1 MKQPSKVRLSGPLVP
16 FADGF
21 GAALSDLGYTP
32 LSAANQLRV
41 MAHLSRWLEAS
52 GLGPGQ
58 LTPERAG
65 EFLAARRAAGYTC
78 WRSLKGLSP
87 LLGYLRSAGA
97 VPVPVPVLDAAS
109 DGPGRLAEEYGSYL
123 RTERG
128 LAEST
133 IGRYQET
140 ARRFLAVLAG
150 RGLDLAGVTTALV
163 IEFVRGECAGQ
174 SVGVAKNLVT
184 DLRAFLRFLHAA
196 GDVPVSLAPAVP
208 SVAGWRIATL
218 PRPPEPAVLAAL
230 LASCDQGRPA
240 GLRDHA
246 ILSLLIRLG
255 LRAGEVAALQLGDLD
270 WRAGEILVRG
280 KGTRLDRLPL
290 PVDVGEAVA
299 GYLRRGRLPGPC
311 REVFLRVRAPQG
323 PLGRGGVTA
332 VVRQACRR
340 CGIEPF
346 GAHRLRHGMASE
358 LLARG
363 VPLEEI
369 AQVLRHRS
377 ISSTAIYA
385 KVDHRSLR
393 PLAQPW
399 PGTTP

>member
-52 GLGPGQ
+52 RLGPGQ

-87 LLGYLRSAGA
+87 LLGYLRSAGV
-97 VPVPVPVLDAAS
+97 VPVPVCEPAGDEA
-109 DGPGRLAEEYGSYL
+109 GRLVAEYVSYL
-123 RTERG
+123 RTERD
-128 LAEST
+128 LAGST
-133 IGRYQET
+133 IGCYEEV
-140 ARRFLAVLAG
+140 AGRFLVFLAG
-150 RGLDLAGVTTALV
+150 CGVGLAGVSTALV
-163 IEFVRGECAGQ
+163 TGFVQGECTGQ
-174 SVGVAKNLVT
+174 SVAMAKNLVT
-184 DLRAFLRFLHAA
+184 GLRAFLRFVHAA
-196 GDVPVSLAPAVP
+196 GYVPVPLAPAVP

-230 LASCDQGRPA
+230 LASCDRRWPA

-246 ILSLLIRLG
+246 ILTLLIRLG
-255 LRAGEVAALQLGDLD
+255 LRAGEVAALELGDLD
-270 WRAGEILVRG
+270 WTGGEVLVRG

-290 PVDVGEAVA
+290 PADVGEALA
-299 GYLRRGRLPGPC
+299 GYLLGGRGRSPR
-311 REVFLRVRAPQG
+311 REVFLRMRAPRG
-323 PLGRGGVTA
+323 PLSGVGVSE
-332 VVRQACRR
+332 VVRRACLR

-346 GAHRLRHGMASE
+346 GAHRLRHGTASG
-358 LLARG
+358 LLAAG

-385 KVDHRSLR
+385 KVDHRTLR
-393 PLAQPW
+393 ELAQPW
-399 PGTTP
+399 PGTLS

>member
-1 MKQPSKVRLSGPLVP
+1 MTQPSKVRLSGPLVP
-16 FADGF
+16 FAEGF
-21 GAALSDLGYTP
+21 SAALAGLGYSP

-41 MAHLSRWLEAS
+41 MAHLSRWLGANR
-52 GLGPGQ
+52 LGPEQ
-58 LTPERAG
+58 LTPGRVE

-78 WRSLKGLSP
+78 WRSLRGLSP

-97 VPVPVPVLDAAS
+97 VPVLAGEPALDEA
-109 DGPGRLAEEYGSYL
+109 GRLVEEYGRYL
-123 RTERG
+123 RAERG

-133 IGRYQET
+133 IGRYEEV
-140 ARRFLAVLAG
+140 ARRFLVVVAE
-150 RGLDLAGVTTALV
+150 RGLDLAGVTTELV
-163 IEFVRGECAGQ
+163 TGFVRGECVGQ

-184 DLRAFLRFLHAA
+184 GLRAFLRFLHAA
-196 GDVPVSLAPAVP
+196 GHVPVSLAPAVP
-208 SVAGWRIATL
+208 AAAGWRIATL
-218 PRPPEPAVLAAL
+218 PRPPEPAVLEAL
-230 LASCDQGRPA
+230 LASCDRRWPA

-246 ILSLLIRLG
+246 ILSLLARLG

-290 PVDVGEAVA
+290 PVDVGEAVV
-299 GYLRRGRLPGPC
+299 GYLRRGRRPGPC

-323 PLGRGGVTA
+323 PLGRAGVTA

-346 GAHRLRHGMASE
+346 GAHRLRHGMASG
-358 LLARG
+358 LLAHG

-385 KVDHRSLR
+385 KIDHRSLR

-399 PGTTP
+399 PGTAS

>member
-21 GAALSDLGYTP
+21 GAALADLGYTP

-41 MAHLSRWLEAS
+41 MAHLSRWLEVS
-52 GLGPGQ
+52 QLSPRQ

-78 WRSLKGLSP
+78 WRSLKGLTP
-87 LLGYLRSAGA
+87 LLGYLRSVGV
-97 VPVPVPVLDAAS
+97 VPVWVCEPAC
-109 DGPGRLAEEYGSYL
+109 DGAGRLVEEYGSYL

-133 IGRYQET
+133 IGRYEEV

-150 RGLDLAGVTTALV
+150 RGVDTAGVSTALV
-163 IEFVRGECAGQ
+163 TGFVREECAGQ
-174 SVGVAKNLVT
+174 SVGMAKNLVT
-184 DLRAFLRFLHAA
+184 GLRAFLRFMHAA
-196 GDVPVSLAPAVP
+196 GHVPVSLVPAVP

-218 PRPPEPAVLAAL
+218 PRPPGPAVLAAL
-230 LASCDQGRPA
+230 LASCDRRRAA

-246 ILSLLIRLG
+246 ILTLLIRLG
-255 LRAGEVAALQLGDLD
+255 LRAGEVAALELGDLD
-270 WRAGEILVRG
+270 WPRGEVLVRG

-299 GYLRRGRLPGPC
+299 GYLHQGRRPSPR
-311 REVFLRVRAPQG
+311 REVFLRMRAPRG
-323 PLGRGGVTA
+323 PLSRGGVSE

-346 GAHRLRHGMASE
+346 GAHRLRHGTASE

-385 KVDHRSLR
+385 KIDHRSLR
-393 PLAQPW
+393 ALARPW
-399 PGTTP
+399 PGTAS

>member
-1 MKQPSKVRLSGPLVP
+1 MKQPSMVRLSGPLVP

-21 GAALSDLGYTP
+21 GAALADLGYTP

-41 MAHLSRWLEAS
+41 MAHLSRWLEVS
-52 GLGPGQ
+52 QLSPRQ
-58 LTPERAG
+58 LTAERAG

-78 WRSLKGLSP
+78 WRSLKGLAP
-87 LLGYLRSAGA
+87 LLGYLRSVGV
-97 VPVPVPVLDAAS
+97 VPVWVCEPAC
-109 DGPGRLAEEYGSYL
+109 DGAGRLVEEYGSYL

-133 IGRYQET
+133 IGRYEEV
-140 ARRFLAVLAG
+140 ARRFLAVLAR
-150 RGLDLAGVTTALV
+150 RGVDTAGVSTALV
-163 IEFVRGECAGQ
+163 TGFVREECAGQ
-174 SVGVAKNLVT
+174 SVAMAKNLVT
-184 DLRAFLRFLHAA
+184 DLRAFLRFMHVA
-196 GDVPVSLAPAVP
+196 GHVPVSLVPAVP

-230 LASCDQGRPA
+230 LASCDRRRPA

-246 ILSLLIRLG
+246 ILTLLIRLG
-255 LRAGEVAALQLGDLD
+255 LRAGEVAALELGDLD
-270 WRAGEILVRG
+270 WLRGEVLVRG

-299 GYLRRGRLPGPC
+299 GYLHRGRRPSPR
-311 REVFLRVRAPQG
+311 REVFLRMRAPQG
-323 PLGRGGVTA
+323 PLSGGGVSE

-346 GAHRLRHGMASE
+346 GAHRLRHGTASE

-385 KVDHRSLR
+385 KIDHRSLR
-393 PLAQPW
+393 ALAQPW
-399 PGTTP
+399 PGTAS